1 MIHVSKWKL
10 TLTDELRLVISFE
23 IPQDGTGVR
32 IPLLR
37 AYAGPNGW
45 SVYDRDDR
53 RLMGGDAISRVDAKA
68 AALTYVRGMW
78 IGGLLALNEV
88 DK

>member
-1 MIHVSKWKL
+1 MIVVSKWKL
-10 TLTDELRLVISFE
+10 TERDELRIVISFE

-37 AYAGPNGW
+37 VYAGPNGW
-45 SVYDRDDR
+45 CVYDRDDR
-53 RLMGGDAISRVDAKA
+53 RLVGGDAISLVAAKA
-68 AALTYVRGMW
+68 AALTYVRGIW
-78 IGGLLALNEV
+78 IGGMLALNEV

>member
-1 MIHVSKWKL
+1 
-10 TLTDELRLVISFE
+10 
-23 IPQDGTGVR
+23 
-32 IPLLR
+32 
-37 AYAGPNGW
+37 
-45 SVYDRDDR
+45 VYDRDDR
-53 RLMGGDAISRVDAKA
+53 RLVGGDAISLVAAKA

>member
-1 MIHVSKWKL
+1 MIVVSKWKL
-10 TLTDELRLVISFE
+10 TEIDEFRIVISFE
-23 IPQDGTGVR
+23 ILHDAR

-37 AYAGPNGW
+37 VYAGPNGW
-45 SVYDRDDR
+45 CVYDRDDR
-53 RLMGGDAISRVDAKA
+53 RLGGGDAISWVAAKA
-68 AALTYVRGMW
+68 AALTYVRGIW

>member
-10 TLTDELRLVISFE
+10 TLTEEVRIVISFE
-23 IPQDGTGVR
+23 IPHHAR

-37 AYAGPNGW
+37 VYAVPTGW
-45 SVYDRDDR
+45 CVYDRDDR
-53 RLMGGDAISRVDAKA
+53 RLMDGDAISIVAAKA